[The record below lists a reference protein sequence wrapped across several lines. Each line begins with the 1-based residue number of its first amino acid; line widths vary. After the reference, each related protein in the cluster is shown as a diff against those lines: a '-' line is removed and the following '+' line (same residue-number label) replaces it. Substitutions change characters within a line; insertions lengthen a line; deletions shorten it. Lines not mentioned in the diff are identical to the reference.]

1 MMTEGIVDISLLRM
15 IASYGFVLVIL
26 SLVRLKRIDLG
37 RDILTAVFRMTI
49 QLIIMAFILETV
61 FELSIWY
68 IVILMELAI
77 FVLAA
82 QIVFKRVKAKTENL
96 MRNIFVSLILGGGS
110 IMVFFIVVIVGQDP
124 VYDPRYVIPLG
135 GMIIGNSMN
144 ACAIAFERFHSLMKR
159 DHRLILTM
167 LSLGATYKEST
178 TGQFKEALKAAF
190 LPILITM
197 SATGMV
203 VLPGMMT
210 GQILSGT
217 APLTAVKY
225 QIAIM
230 MGITSSNALVA
241 YLILF
246 LENKEF
252 FNERHQLLLSPD

>member
-1 MMTEGIVDISLLRM
+1 VS
-15 IASYGFVLVIL
+15 IL
-26 SLVRLKRIDLG
+26 I
-37 RDILTAVFRMTI
+37 
-49 QLIIMAFILETV
+49 
-61 FELSIWY
+61 
-68 IVILMELAI
+68 
-77 FVLAA
+77 
-82 QIVFKRVKAKTENL
+82 
-96 MRNIFVSLILGGGS
+96 
-110 IMVFFIVVIVGQDP
+110 FFIVVIVGQDP
-124 VYDPRYVIPLG
+124 LYDPRYVIPLG

-167 LSLGATYKEST
+167 LSLGATGKEAT
-178 TGQFKEALKAAF
+178 ATQFKEALKAAF

-217 APLTAVKY
+217 APITAVRY

-241 YLILF
+241 YLILC

-252 FNERHQLLLSPD
+252 FNERHQFLLSAD